1 MDGSIAPRENMTT
14 SFKFPLLD
22 IAHCEQPSYN
32 TSSLRGG
39 IMPFVLR
46 PYRRYPAQVSVSYK
60 VGPFQSQGTGVL
72 VFRYPGGAH
81 VRRLRRWTTTRI
93 V

>member
-1 MDGSIAPRENMTT
+1 
-14 SFKFPLLD
+14 
-22 IAHCEQPSYN
+22 
-32 TSSLRGG
+32 
-39 IMPFVLR
+39 MPFVLR